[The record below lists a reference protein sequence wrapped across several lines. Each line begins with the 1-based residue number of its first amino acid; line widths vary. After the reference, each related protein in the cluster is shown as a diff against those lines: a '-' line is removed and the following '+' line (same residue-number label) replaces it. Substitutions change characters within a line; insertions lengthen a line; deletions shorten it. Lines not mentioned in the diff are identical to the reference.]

1 MFVSTME
8 GGMNLGF
15 PDVCKT
21 PVGPAVVPIPYPNI
35 STGVMTDPG
44 TTAMTVLTSGMPSLN
59 QISQIMLS
67 QGDDAG
73 VLMGLVSELV
83 MGPTEHLLGAPTVLF
98 EGMPV
103 QHLTS
108 MTGHNGVAMNCPGVT
123 LAPSQVTVLA
133 LG

>member
-35 STGVMTDPG
+35 STGVMADPG
-44 TTAMTVLTSGMPSLN
+44 TVALTVLTSGMPSLT
-59 QISQIMLS
+59 QISQILLS

-73 VLMGLVSELV
+73 VLMGLVSEQV
-83 MGPTEHLLGAPTVLF
+83 MGPTEHILGAPTVLF
-98 EGMPV
+98 EGTPV

-123 LAPSQVTVLA
+123 LAPSQVVVMA